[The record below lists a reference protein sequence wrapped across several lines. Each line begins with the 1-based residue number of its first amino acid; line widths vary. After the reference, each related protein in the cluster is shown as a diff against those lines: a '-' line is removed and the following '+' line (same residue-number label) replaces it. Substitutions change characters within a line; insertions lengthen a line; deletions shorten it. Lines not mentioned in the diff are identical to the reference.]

1 MEVDKEMNEMLT
13 LNATDV
19 RKEWSMVIDNVV
31 REKPQFIRRTR
42 DYMMLADIDFLKI
55 LLEPYEF
62 HAKKFY
68 EEDGSI
74 TLELKEIDLVVNAEA
89 EQKAIENMAQEI
101 IEYAE
106 EFYSEFNF
114 WSVAPNR
121 KGHIPYVF
129 KALILD
135 DVEKIGEL
143 IVCQDGEN

>member
-1 MEVDKEMNEMLT
+1 MEVEKGMNEMLT

-55 LLEPYEF
+55 LLEPYTF
-62 HAKKFY
+62 QAKKFY
-68 EEDGSI
+68 EEDRSI
-74 TLELKEIDLVVNAEA
+74 TLELSEIDLVVNAES
-89 EQKAIENMAQEI
+89 EPKAIEKMAQEI

-121 KGHIPYVF
+121 KAHIPYVF

-135 DVEKIGEL
+135 DVKKIGEL
-143 IVCQDGEN
+143 IICQDGEN

>member
-1 MEVDKEMNEMLT
+1 MLT

-55 LLEPYEF
+55 LLAPYEF
-62 HAKKFY
+62 HAKKFH
-68 EEDGSI
+68 EDDGSI
-74 TLELKEIDLVVNAEA
+74 TLELEEIDLVVNAES
-89 EQKAIENMAQEI
+89 EQKAIEKMAQEI

-106 EFYSEFNF
+106 DFYNEFNY

-121 KGHIPYVF
+121 KTHIPYVF

-143 IVCQDGEN
+143 IICQDGES

>member
-1 MEVDKEMNEMLT
+1 MNDMLT

-55 LLEPYEF
+55 LLEQYTF
-62 HAKKFY
+62 NANMFI

-74 TLELKEIDLVVNAEA
+74 TLELIEMDLVSNGKDEEEA
-89 EQKAIENMAQEI
+89 KLNMAQEI
-101 IEYAE
+101 IDYAE
-106 EFYSEFNF
+106 DFYSDFNL
-114 WSVAPNR
+114 WSIAPNR
-121 KGHIPYVF
+121 KKHIPYVF

-135 DVEKIGEL
+135 DIKKIGEL
-143 IVCQDGEN
+143 ILCQNGEN